1 MLGMRIHA
9 QLKDAETRVENQSH
23 ERRSNA
29 VNAKA
34 MLTGKTTRL
43 ITGAIFVLFGFVL
56 MYHENFGIHI
66 DPTELMGNVPLDML
80 GGVLFAIGVFL
91 GASGMRED

>member
-29 VNAKA
+29 VNAKVI
-34 MLTGKTTRL
+34 LTGKTARL
-43 ITGAIFVLFGFVL
+43 IAGAIFVCFGFVL

-66 DPTELMGNVPLDML
+66 DPTELMRNVPLDML
-80 GGVLFAIGVFL
+80 GGVFFAIGVFL

>member
-1 MLGMRIHA
+1 MPGMSVHA
-9 QLKDAETRVENQSH
+9 PLEEAETRVENQSH
-23 ERRSNA
+23 ERRSKT

-43 ITGAIFVLFGFVL
+43 IAGAIFVLFGFVL

-80 GGVLFAIGVFL
+80 GGVFFAIGVFL